1 MTSGEALKDAMRNCV
16 SYIKNATATITLEPA
31 LNAII
36 ESTDLAAK
44 YDDAK
49 TELIEDL
56 TDLVE
61 DMSRYIS
68 WRKISRFQHK
78 YDLIMNKYFNAVK

>member
-16 SYIKNATATITLEPA
+16 SYIKNATATTALEPA

-36 ESTDLAAK
+36 ETTDLAAK

-49 TELIEDL
+49 TEIRSYNEQIFQCCKI
-56 TDLVE
+56 TPLVN
-61 DMSRYIS
+61 
-68 WRKISRFQHK
+68 
-78 YDLIMNKYFNAVK
+78 L